1 MLKEKSE
8 YTGVFR
14 AANKNFG
21 FISLSFNIDGEQV
34 EKEVF
39 VASSDS
45 LNAMNK
51 DEVLIKII
59 KVEKENKNAKAK
71 IIKITKRNSDE
82 IVCLFIKY
90 KDFGFVLPTN
100 RKTSFDVHIEKKY
113 IGAAFNNS
121 IVICKLLNHN
131 TKKG

>member
-1 MLKEKSE
+1 
-8 YTGVFR
+8 
-14 AANKNFG
+14 
-21 FISLSFNIDGEQV
+21 
-34 EKEVF
+34 
-39 VASSDS
+39 
-45 LNAMNK
+45 MNK

-59 KVEKENKNAKAK
+59 KAEKENKNAKAK